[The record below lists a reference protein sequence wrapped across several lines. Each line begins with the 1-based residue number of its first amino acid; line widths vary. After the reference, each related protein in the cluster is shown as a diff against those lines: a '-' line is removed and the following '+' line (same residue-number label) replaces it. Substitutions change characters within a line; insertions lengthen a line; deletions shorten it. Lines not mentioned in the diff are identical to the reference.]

1 MKFVELQ
8 DILLQNCS
16 SKHEGLVVK
25 SSEGQKWGKLFYD
38 FFLEFYQNR
47 GLICGSECTSVR
59 LCKL

>member
-25 SSEGQKWGKLFYD
+25 SSEGLGGKNGARCFMI
-38 FFLEFYQNR
+38 FFRVL
-47 GLICGSECTSVR
+47 SEQGADMWVR
-59 LCKL
+59 MYLCEAL